1 MEIMY
6 MAHSGQILS
15 KKYCHVK
22 EQEDENCHFKGVT
35 ATKSLRNT
43 TKHVKLACFNLPFP
57 PRVEGVGVTV
67 VEIF

>member
-6 MAHSGQILS
+6 MVHGGQILS
-15 KKYCHVK
+15 KKYCH
-22 EQEDENCHFKGVT
+22 FKGVT
-35 ATKSLRNT
+35 AMKSLRNT

-57 PRVEGVGVTV
+57 PCVEGVGVTV